1 MLSAGNRGEQAR
13 PLARERSHALDRTH
27 LAWVRAASLA
37 DARAGDDRPRRR
49 DGKILPIV
57 EGVVLVA
64 ALVAPLVLQDYLTVF
79 ATRVIILA
87 LFALSFDLVWGYAGI
102 MSFGQ
107 ALFFGSA
114 GYGVALLARD
124 LDITNIFLVLPAGIA
139 DRPRLRAA
147 ARRLPAA
154 RAGIPSSVIFVSLGT
169 LTGSYAADRLARG
182 WYYLGGQN
190 GIPSIPP
197 MTLGGYEFSEG
208 PAFYYLVLGILV
220 VVYLLCR
227 FLVRSQFGLA
237 LAGLR
242 ENEQRIAFFGYKAQ
256 HLKAIIFAIGGAV
269 AGLAGSLYAFH
280 EGFVWP
286 NMVGVVVSTQ
296 VVLYVLFGGSGTL
309 IGAVIGAVI
318 VEGVSFWLSDN
329 YRDIWPI
336 ILGVL
341 LLLVILFRP
350 LGLIS
355 FVLGERERVGSF
367 GAGTARRSAMPLLEA
382 AGIDKIFGK
391 LTALDGAALTVG
403 ENEFHGL
410 IGPNGSGKST
420 LMKCIAG
427 AEVPTQGKVCFV
439 NTDITAFIAD
449 RACAGRHEP
458 EIPDHQRAAVADAV
472 RQHPARAPGAVLAA
486 RPGVLAHARRA
497 ARSGHDH
504 ADAVPSRRP
513 RRSTRRLRC
522 RTASSN
528 GWRSRWRSPAS
539 RNCCCSTSRPA
550 A

>member
-1 MLSAGNRGEQAR
+1 MGATEQAV
-13 PLARERSHALDRTH
+13 RTGIDEQPDISKAEH
-27 LAWVRAASLA
+27 GAAATLTSQA
-37 DARAGDDRPRRR
+37 KTPRRV
-49 DGKILPIV
+49 LPIV
-57 EGVVLVA
+57 EILVLLVA
-64 ALVAPLVLQDYLTVF
+64 VFLPLVLQDYLTVF

-124 LDITNIFLVLPAGIA
+124 LNVTSIFLVLPAAMLIGLIFSLLLGCFLLLG
-139 DRPRLRAA
+139 RN
-147 ARRLPAA
+147 
-154 RAGIPSSVIFVSLGT
+154 PSSMIFVALGT

-197 MTLGGYEFSEG
+197 MSLGSTDITEG
-208 PAFYYLVLGILV
+208 PVYYYLALGILL

-256 HLKAIIFAIGGAV
+256 HLKAIVFTVGGTI
-269 AGLAGSLYAFH
+269 AGLAGGLYAFH

-286 NMVGVVVSTQ
+286 NMLGVVISTQ

-309 IGAVIGAVI
+309 IGAVIGTVI
-318 VEGVSFWLSDN
+318 IEGVSFWLSDN

-367 GAGTARRSAMPLLEA
+367 GGRAKGSSHA
-382 AGIDKIFGK
+382 A
-391 LTALDGAALTVG
+391 
-403 ENEFHGL
+403 
-410 IGPNGSGKST
+410 P
-420 LMKCIAG
+420 
-427 AEVPTQGKVCFV
+427 
-439 NTDITAFIAD
+439 
-449 RACAGRHEP
+449 
-458 EIPDHQRAAVADAV
+458 
-472 RQHPARAPGAVLAA
+472 
-486 RPGVLAHARRA
+486 
-497 ARSGHDH
+497 
-504 ADAVPSRRP
+504 
-513 RRSTRRLRC
+513 
-522 RTASSN
+522 
-528 GWRSRWRSPAS
+528 
-539 RNCCCSTSRPA
+539 
-550 A
+550 

>member
-1 MLSAGNRGEQAR
+1 MNSGGPPYDAKIETLKSMTAVKRAISAEIGGEADVAMAGGGAAA
-13 PLARERSHALDRTH
+13 PIRSTR
-27 LAWVRAASLA
+27 
-37 DARAGDDRPRRR
+37 
-49 DGKILPIV
+49 KILPIV

-64 ALVAPLVLQDYLTVF
+64 ALLAPLVLQDYLTVF

-124 LDITNIFLVLPAGIA
+124 LNITNIFLVLPAGTLIGLTFA
-139 DRPRLRAA
+139 LLLGGFLLLGRH
-147 ARRLPAA
+147 
-154 RAGIPSSVIFVSLGT
+154 PSSVIFVSLGT

-190 GIPSIPP
+190 GIPSIAP
-197 MTLGGYEFSEG
+197 MSLGSYDFTEG

-256 HLKAIIFAIGGAV
+256 HLKAIIFTIGGAV

-309 IGAVIGAVI
+309 IGAVIGAII

-336 ILGVL
+336 ILGLL

-367 GAGTARRSAMPLLEA
+367 GAKPKEKRDA
-382 AGIDKIFGK
+382 A
-391 LTALDGAALTVG
+391 
-403 ENEFHGL
+403 
-410 IGPNGSGKST
+410 P
-420 LMKCIAG
+420 
-427 AEVPTQGKVCFV
+427 
-439 NTDITAFIAD
+439 
-449 RACAGRHEP
+449 
-458 EIPDHQRAAVADAV
+458 
-472 RQHPARAPGAVLAA
+472 
-486 RPGVLAHARRA
+486 
-497 ARSGHDH
+497 
-504 ADAVPSRRP
+504 
-513 RRSTRRLRC
+513 
-522 RTASSN
+522 
-528 GWRSRWRSPAS
+528 
-539 RNCCCSTSRPA
+539 
-550 A
+550 

>member
-1 MLSAGNRGEQAR
+1 MPKSMGAVKQAIPAEIGGEADVAMGSSGTAGQ
-13 PLARERSHALDRTH
+13 
-27 LAWVRAASLA
+27 AASG
-37 DARAGDDRPRRR
+37 R
-49 DGKILPIV
+49 KVLPIV
-57 EGVVLVA
+57 EGIVLVA
-64 ALVAPLVLQDYLTVF
+64 ALLAPLVLQDYLTVF

-124 LDITNIFLVLPAGIA
+124 LNITNIFLVLPAGTLIGLTFA
-139 DRPRLRAA
+139 LLLGGFLLLGRH
-147 ARRLPAA
+147 
-154 RAGIPSSVIFVSLGT
+154 PSSVIFVSLGT

-190 GIPSIPP
+190 GIPSISS
-197 MTLGGYEFSEG
+197 MTLGSYEFSEG
-208 PAFYYLVLGILV
+208 PSFYYLVLGILV

-329 YRDIWPI
+329 YREVWPI

-367 GAGTARRSAMPLLEA
+367 GARPKENKKQTEKEKHNA
-382 AGIDKIFGK
+382 A
-391 LTALDGAALTVG
+391 
-403 ENEFHGL
+403 
-410 IGPNGSGKST
+410 P
-420 LMKCIAG
+420 
-427 AEVPTQGKVCFV
+427 
-439 NTDITAFIAD
+439 
-449 RACAGRHEP
+449 
-458 EIPDHQRAAVADAV
+458 
-472 RQHPARAPGAVLAA
+472 
-486 RPGVLAHARRA
+486 
-497 ARSGHDH
+497 
-504 ADAVPSRRP
+504 
-513 RRSTRRLRC
+513 
-522 RTASSN
+522 
-528 GWRSRWRSPAS
+528 
-539 RNCCCSTSRPA
+539 
-550 A
+550 

>member
-1 MLSAGNRGEQAR
+1 MGAAKQALRATLSEGSDVSMADNGSDRALPARLAAG
-13 PLARERSHALDRTH
+13 LK
-27 LAWVRAASLA
+27 V
-37 DARAGDDRPRRR
+37 
-49 DGKILPIV
+49 LPIV
-57 EGVVLVA
+57 EGLVLIV
-64 ALVAPLVLQDYLTVF
+64 ALVLPLFLQDYLTVF

-124 LDITNIFLVLPAGIA
+124 LNVTSILLVLPAGTLIGLTTSLLLGGFLLLG
-139 DRPRLRAA
+139 RH
-147 ARRLPAA
+147 
-154 RAGIPSSVIFVSLGT
+154 PSSVIFVALGT

-197 MTLGGYEFSEG
+197 MTLGSYDLTEG
-208 PAFYYLVLGILV
+208 PVYYYFALGILTV
-220 VVYLLCR
+220 CYVLCR

-242 ENEQRIAFFGYKAQ
+242 ENEPRIAFFGYKTQ
-256 HLKAIIFAIGGAV
+256 HLKAIVFAVGGAI

-286 NMVGVVVSTQ
+286 NMLGVVISTQ

-318 VEGVSFWLSDN
+318 IEGVSFWLSDN
-329 YRDIWPI
+329 YREIWPI
-336 ILGVL
+336 MLGVL

-367 GAGTARRSAMPLLEA
+367 GARPKEKRHA
-382 AGIDKIFGK
+382 A
-391 LTALDGAALTVG
+391 
-403 ENEFHGL
+403 
-410 IGPNGSGKST
+410 P
-420 LMKCIAG
+420 
-427 AEVPTQGKVCFV
+427 
-439 NTDITAFIAD
+439 
-449 RACAGRHEP
+449 
-458 EIPDHQRAAVADAV
+458 
-472 RQHPARAPGAVLAA
+472 
-486 RPGVLAHARRA
+486 
-497 ARSGHDH
+497 
-504 ADAVPSRRP
+504 
-513 RRSTRRLRC
+513 
-522 RTASSN
+522 
-528 GWRSRWRSPAS
+528 
-539 RNCCCSTSRPA
+539 
-550 A
+550 

>member
-1 MLSAGNRGEQAR
+1 MI
-13 PLARERSHALDRTH
+13 DT
-27 LAWVRAASLA
+27 AASDDVELGMLKPMSVVREA
-37 DARAGDDRPRRR
+37 IVAGVDDEMDGAMAEGAAAERANDRDKAGR
-49 DGKILPIV
+49 KILPVI
-57 EGVVLVA
+57 EGLVLLA
-64 ALVAPLVLQDYLTVF
+64 ALLAPLVLQDYLTVF

-124 LDITNIFLVLPAGIA
+124 LDITNIFLVLPAGTLIGLTFA
-139 DRPRLRAA
+139 LLLGGFLLLGRH
-147 ARRLPAA
+147 
-154 RAGIPSSVIFVSLGT
+154 PSSVIFVSLGT

-190 GIPSIPP
+190 GIPSIAP
-197 MTLGGYEFSEG
+197 MSLGSYDFTEG

-256 HLKAIIFAIGGAV
+256 HLKAIIFTIGGAV

-309 IGAVIGAVI
+309 IGAVVGAVI

-329 YRDIWPI
+329 YREIWPI
-336 ILGVL
+336 ILGLL

-367 GAGTARRSAMPLLEA
+367 GAKQKERR
-382 AGIDKIFGK
+382 
-391 LTALDGAALTVG
+391 
-403 ENEFHGL
+403 N
-410 IGPNGSGKST
+410 
-420 LMKCIAG
+420 
-427 AEVPTQGKVCFV
+427 
-439 NTDITAFIAD
+439 
-449 RACAGRHEP
+449 
-458 EIPDHQRAAVADAV
+458 
-472 RQHPARAPGAVLAA
+472 AP
-486 RPGVLAHARRA
+486 
-497 ARSGHDH
+497 
-504 ADAVPSRRP
+504 
-513 RRSTRRLRC
+513 
-522 RTASSN
+522 
-528 GWRSRWRSPAS
+528 
-539 RNCCCSTSRPA
+539 
-550 A
+550 